1 MIDYQPDIF
10 EVTKAFWSPDDY
22 RFKRLYGKVRYYMN
36 IWDNDVERVM
46 EYINKVVV
54 PKEESKSICVPMI
67 DVWDE
72 DSRRASLHR
81 QFFNTCSLFED
92 IYDTT
97 IQEAVDK
104 FPAENDFDK
113 RYYYVAENLHIRL
126 EAFKE
131 ERCKALREEEKENEV
146 K

>member
-10 EVTKAFWSPDDY
+10 ELTKAFAPSDEY
-22 RFKRLYGKVRYYMN
+22 MFTRFYGKVQYYMN
-36 IWDNDVERVM
+36 IWDNDVERVT
-46 EYINKVVV
+46 EYMNKVVV
-54 PKEESKSICVPMI
+54 PKEKSRIICRPMI

-72 DSRRASLHR
+72 DPRRASLHR
-81 QFFNTCSLFED
+81 DFFNTCSLFED

-113 RYYYVAENLHIRL
+113 RYYYVAENLHTRL
-126 EAFKE
+126 EAFKG
-131 ERCKALREEEKENEV
+131 ERRKALREKEKEDEV